1 MKSKPWIWHY
11 ITCNSEFSTYPLT
24 SCWCLFGLCWF
35 HPLIGFPLGVGL
47 LLSRNLS
54 ILIEIEIKFSF
65 FVLTWENSLCGRC
78 TKLLRVLL
86 ILLGCLFLYWS
97 VTMHVFPWI
106 QSPDQSTGVSYK
118 QEKKRLAINNAKRQW
133 EVNQGSMISRTG
145 KLVKMPELYANHVG
159 SIANSDI
166 ISPTNEDS
174 LEVESIQ
181 R

>member
-54 ILIEIEIKFSF
+54 ILIEIEIKFSL
-65 FVLTWENSLCGRC
+65 FVLMWENSLCDRC

-86 ILLGCLFLYWS
+86 ILLGHLFLYWS
-97 VTMHVFPWI
+97 VTMYFLGSRVLINRLVF
-106 QSPDQSTGVSYK
+106 
-118 QEKKRLAINNAKRQW
+118 L
-133 EVNQGSMISRTG
+133 ISRKRSDLPSTTPSDSG
-145 KLVKMPELYANHVG
+145 RSIRGRWSVG
-159 SIANSDI
+159 QENWSKCQNST
-166 ISPTNEDS
+166 PTMWA
-174 LEVESIQ
+174 Q
-181 R
+181 